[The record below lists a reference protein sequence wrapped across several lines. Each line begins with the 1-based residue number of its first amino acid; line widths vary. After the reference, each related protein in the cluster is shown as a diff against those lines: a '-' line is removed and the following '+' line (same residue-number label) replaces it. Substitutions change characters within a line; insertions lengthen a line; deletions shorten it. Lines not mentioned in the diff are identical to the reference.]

1 MVQGFKFSLMIKNG
15 MFGKFRKRCLFLS
28 WFCFEFESSYLFYFI
43 LTASMFSTGYFYF
56 DTISAHPKS

>member
-1 MVQGFKFSLMIKNG
+1 MECLGNL
-15 MFGKFRKRCLFLS
+15 GKDVFFLS
-28 WFCFEFESSYLFYFI
+28 WFCFEFESLYLFYFI